1 MSADEVEDS
10 SLDAALRGAQPSSD
24 SLARDHVRSRLAAT
38 LFSDPPA
45 PVHVDR
51 FVLLERLGQGGMGVV
66 YSAYDPKLDR
76 RVALKL
82 LHARASRDTDVAY
95 RRIVREARALARLS
109 HPNVVPVHDVGV
121 IDGKVFLVMEF
132 VAGKTLRAWLAQ
144 AGRAWRD
151 VLGVYLQAGR
161 GLAAAHAVGI
171 VHRDFKP
178 DNALIGDDG
187 RVRVADFGLALGR
200 SDEETAP
207 HDSPGARPPAPEP
220 LGASATASRVLAGTP
235 AYMAPEQFAGADV
248 GPAADQFGFCVALY
262 EGLYGQKPFAGSS
275 APELLEAV
283 AAGRVREPPRDRR
296 VPAWVHHALCRGLA
310 PAPEARHRSMSALLA
325 ELSRDPGQ
333 TRRRWLAA
341 IAIASLAAATTYA
354 LARGSDSAAETCQGG
369 PAALAQVW
377 NPDRRD
383 RVEGA
388 LRATGRAYADVIA
401 PRLVAGLDRY
411 GAAWSAMRHD
421 ACVSHQ
427 RGEQSGDMLD
437 RRMRCLDGRLTAL
450 DRALVVIEEVDT
462 QSLGHSLQV
471 VENLPSI
478 RYCAD
483 GGALAAEV
491 PPPADAA
498 LARSVEALRARLSQV
513 SALESAGRFPDA
525 LAMARIIGG
534 EAEALGYDPALAEAL
549 LAEGRSAMMIRPA
562 AFADAI
568 APLRRAAELALVHR
582 MWPLAVEA
590 LARRFYVQSLMSEDL
605 AEVHALIPVAEALS
619 RHVADRGFARTL
631 LLNNIGTVHMAQ
643 GDRERARH
651 YFEQALGELERAP
664 EVALEL
670 TCVRRNLAMVTPDV
684 AQRARL
690 MQTELE
696 RLERELGES
705 HPWALDLRLAY
716 AHYTSDP
723 ERARA
728 LLAPAC
734 ERYERF
740 HREHVGSWISCLY
753 YLGFLGA
760 ELGEREQAARI
771 LDRAAALGGAESVTE
786 DLAWHDLGRGYSL
799 VLRGE
804 HAAALAALQAVRDR
818 FAART
823 AEWWLGQRVAHARLG
838 IGLVEQALGR
848 HGAAIRELETAA
860 ATFEELRRRNQDVEH
875 EQRLALAQVALAQ
888 SLWAQGPAG
897 RARARELLARAHG
910 WYAEVGGG
918 YARRAREL
926 ATLRE
931 AWARS
936 P

>member
-1 MSADEVEDS
+1 MPADEVEDG

-24 SLARDHVRSRLAAT
+24 SLARDHVRNRLAAA
-38 LFSDPPA
+38 LFREPPA

-82 LHARASRDTDVAY
+82 LHARANRDTDAAY

-178 DNALIGDDG
+178 DNALIGDDA

-200 SDEETAP
+200 ADEETAP
-207 HDSPGARPPAPEP
+207 QGGRDAGHAPER
-220 LGASATASRVLAGTP
+220 LGESATASHVLAGTP
-235 AYMAPEQFAGADV
+235 GYMAPEQLAGTGV
-248 GPAADQFGFCVALY
+248 GPAADQFSFCVALY
-262 EGLYGQKPFAGSS
+262 EGLYGQKPFAGSTP
-275 APELLEAV
+275 PELAEAV

-296 VPAWVHHALCRGLA
+296 VPGWVHDALCRGLA
-310 PAPEARHRSMSALLA
+310 STPEARHRSMNALLA

-341 IAIASLAAATTYA
+341 TAIALLAAATTYA
-354 LARGSDSAAETCQGG
+354 LARSSDSAAEVCQGG

-377 NPDRRD
+377 NPDRRG

-388 LRATGRAYADVIA
+388 LRATGRAYADEIA

-411 GAAWSAMRHD
+411 GAAWSEMRHE
-421 ACVSHQ
+421 ACMSHR
-427 RGEQSGDMLD
+427 RGEQSGQMLD
-437 RRMRCLDGRLTAL
+437 RRMRCLDGRFTAL
-450 DRALVVIEEVDT
+450 DRALAVMEEIDVR
-462 QSLGHSLQV
+462 SLGNAMQI

-478 RYCAD
+478 PYCAD
-483 GGALAAEV
+483 ADALAAEV
-491 PPPADAA
+491 PPPEDPA
-498 LARSVEALRARLSQV
+498 LARSVDALRSRLSQV
-513 SALESAGRFPDA
+513 HALESAGRFPDA
-525 LAMARIIGG
+525 LAMARTIAG
-534 EAEALGYDPALAEAL
+534 EAEALDYDPALAEAL
-549 LAEGRSAMMIRPA
+549 LAQGRSAMMIKSE
-562 AFADAI
+562 AFAEAL
-568 APLRRAAELALVHR
+568 APLRRAAELALAQR
-582 MWPLAVEA
+582 MWALAVEA
-590 LARRFYVQSLMSEDL
+590 LARRFYVQSVLGENP
-605 AEVHALIPVAEALS
+605 AEVRALIPVAEALS
-619 RHVADRGFARTL
+619 RNLADRGFARTL

-643 GDRERARH
+643 GDREQARR

-664 EVALEL
+664 EAPLEL
-670 TCVRRNLAMVTPDV
+670 TAVRRNLAMVTPDL

-690 MQTELE
+690 MQYELE

-705 HPWALDLRLAY
+705 HPWTLELRLAY
-716 AHYTSDP
+716 AHYTPDP
-723 ERARA
+723 ARARV

-734 ERYERF
+734 AQYERF
-740 HREHVGSWISCLY
+740 HAEQVGSWISCLY

-771 LDRAAALGGAESVTE
+771 LARAAALGGAESVTE
-786 DLAWHDLGRGYSL
+786 DLAWDDLGHGYSL
-799 VLRGE
+799 HLRGE
-804 HAAALAALQAVRDR
+804 HEAALAALQVVSDR
-818 FAART
+818 FSAMAAK
-823 AEWWLGQRVAHARLG
+823 WWLGQRVAHARLG
-838 IGLVEQALGR
+838 MGLCEQALGR
-848 HGAAIRELETAA
+848 HGAAIAHLEAA
-860 ATFEELRRRNQDVEH
+860 AAVFEELRQRNQDVEH
-875 EQRLALAQVALAQ
+875 EQRLALARVALAE

-910 WYAEVGGG
+910 WYEQIGGG
-918 YARRAREL
+918 YVRRAREL

-931 AWARS
+931 TWERA